1 LFIYVANWKMTVSY
15 EQVKNLLSAHQADF
29 ETIQRPDTKV
39 ILCPSSPSLHLFS
52 AIVERKLV
60 SLGAQDCSPF
70 PNGPHTGDVDALSL
84 KQLGCSYCI
93 VGHSE
98 RRITYKESPE
108 LVAQKVAQLQLNQIM
123 PIVCIGETAEE
134 KEHGATRAV
143 LEAQLK
149 PILTVSAGTQGPL
162 LIAYEPVWAIGSG
175 KQPTMDELAQTVA
188 AIKKQSAVIYN
199 KPIPVLYGGSVTA
212 ENIGIIKK
220 VTGIEGVLIGS
231 ASTDFNSL
239 QKIVS

>member
-1 LFIYVANWKMTVSY
+1 MTVSY
-15 EQVKNLLSAHQADF
+15 EQVKNLLSAHGAEF
-29 ETIQRPDTKV
+29 EKIQQPNTK
-39 ILCPSSPSLHLFS
+39 IIFCPSSPALHLFS
-52 AIVERKLV
+52 ALAQKDSIA
-60 SLGAQDCSPF
+60 LGAQDCSPF

-98 RRITYKESPE
+98 RRITYKESSE
-108 LVAQKVAQLQLNQIM
+108 LVAQKVAQLQLNQIT
-123 PIVCIGETAEE
+123 PIICIGETAEE
-134 KEHGATRAV
+134 KERGATRTV

-149 PILTVSAGTQGPL
+149 PVLTVSAGTQGPL
-162 LIAYEPVWAIGSG
+162 MIAYEPVWAIGSG
-175 KQPTMDELAQTVA
+175 KQPTMNELAEIVA
-188 AIKKQSAVIYN
+188 AIKKYSATIYN

-212 ENIGIIKK
+212 ENISAIKK
-220 VTGIEGVLIGS
+220 VAGIEGVLIGS